1 MIGYLKNNPN
11 FSMNLKEHIRTI
23 LREELNFP
31 IPILRRIP
39 IDELENQFERS
50 LDFTV
55 RKYEFRLTHLELSKG
70 IDKFTDLVI
79 AKLMFYVENLVYEDI
94 RWDITSY
101 ESIWNMLKEHYKDRL
116 FLNIFHFTFKL

>member
-50 LDFTV
+50 LDFAV
-55 RKYEFRLTHLELSKG
+55 RINDFRLTHLELSKG

-79 AKLMFYVENLVYEDI
+79 SRVMFYVENLVYEDL
-94 RWDITSY
+94 RWDDESY
-101 ESIWNMLKEHYKDRL
+101 KSIRNMLEEHYKDRIIERYQKE
-116 FLNIFHFTFKL
+116 FIED